1 VRRALPQGALG
12 VGVAALALAVA
23 AGPVGAQQAGTMAG
37 RSAVYAPHG
46 VVATPQPLASQAGLR
61 VLQEGGN
68 AVDAAVTALVMLSL
82 VEPMMSGPGGDL
94 FAILWSAREQR
105 LVGLNASGRAGSRMT
120 LAELRRRGHQRMP
133 VAGAETVTVPG
144 AISGWAALLERYGTR
159 SFAEALAPTV
169 ALARDGFPVS
179 PVIASEW
186 AVFAE
191 ALRADSGGR
200 AALLL
205 DGARA
210 PAAGEWFANPDY
222 AATLERLAAQGPGD
236 FYGGALGRRVVDG
249 VERLGGF
256 LTLDDLARHR
266 VEWVDP
272 IGVPFRGYRLW
283 ELPPN
288 GQGIAA
294 LEMLRILEPF
304 ELERMGHNSAPYLHH
319 LIEAKKL
326 AYADLERWIGDPDQ
340 MRATPAQLLSDR
352 FIERRR
358 ALLDP
363 SRASAG
369 PEAGELIAAS
379 NTTYLTAADAEGNMI
394 SLIASLA
401 SGFGSGVV
409 VPGTGFA
416 LQNRGVGFSLEPDRP
431 NTVAP
436 GRRPLHTIIPGFV
449 TRIGADGKDEPWV
462 SYGIV
467 GGAQQPQAHVQVLL
481 NMVVFGMDPQQAL
494 DAARFNH
501 LAGRRVGLERPIP
514 GSVVSALV
522 AMGHEWLDTSRIL
535 GGLPVFFGGGQVIM
549 RARRGWIAGSEPR
562 RDGLAAGY

>member
-1 VRRALPQGALG
+1 
-12 VGVAALALAVA
+12 
-23 AGPVGAQQAGTMAG
+23 MAG

-94 FAILWSAREQR
+94 FAILWSAKEGR
-105 LVGLNASGRAGSRMT
+105 LIGLNASGRAGSRMT
-120 LAELRRRGHQRMP
+120 LEELRRRGHERMP

-159 SFAEALAPTV
+159 SFAEALAPTI

-191 ALRADSGGR
+191 ALRGDSGGR
-200 AALLL
+200 SALLV

-210 PAAGEWFANPDY
+210 PAAGEWFANLDY
-222 AATLERLAAQGPGD
+222 AATLAGLAARGPGH
-236 FYGGALGRRVVDG
+236 FYGGALGRQVAGG

-256 LTLDDLARHR
+256 LTVDDLAKHT
-266 VEWVDP
+266 VEWVEP
-272 IGVPFRGYRLW
+272 IGVPYRGYRLW

-304 ELERMGHNSAPYLHH
+304 DLAAMGHNSAPYLHH

-326 AYADLERWIGDPDQ
+326 AYADLQRWVGDPAH
-340 MRATPAQLLSDR
+340 MRAKPDQLLSDA
-352 FIERRR
+352 FVARRR

-363 SRASAG
+363 TRASAG
-369 PEAGELIAAS
+369 PGAGDLGGGS
-379 NTTYLTAADAEGNMI
+379 NTTFLTAADSEGNMV

-449 TRIGADGKDEPWV
+449 TRIGADGRDEPWV

-481 NMVVFGMDPQQAL
+481 NLVAFGMDPQQAL

-501 LAGRRVGLERPIP
+501 LAGRRVGLEAPIP
-514 GSVVSALV
+514 AAVVAALE
-522 AMGHEWLDTSRIL
+522 AMGHERLDTSRIL
-535 GGLPVFFGGGQVIM
+535 GGLPVFFGGGQVIL
-549 RARRGWIAGSEPR
+549 RAHRGWIAGSEPR

>member
-1 VRRALPQGALG
+1 VRRVRGGFARARRLG
-12 VGVAALALAVA
+12 VALALV
-23 AGPVGAQQAGTMAG
+23 GSPVGAQQAATMAG
-37 RSAVYAPHG
+37 RSAVHAPHG

-94 FAILWSAREQR
+94 FAILWSAKEQR
-105 LVGLNASGRAGSRMT
+105 LIGLNASGRAGSRMT
-120 LAELRRRGHQRMP
+120 LAELRRRGHERMP

-144 AISGWAALLERYGTR
+144 AISGWAALLDRYGTR
-159 SFAEALAPTV
+159 SFAEALAPTI

-191 ALRADSGGR
+191 TLRADSGGR

-205 DGARA
+205 EGSRA
-210 PAAGEWFANPDY
+210 PAAGEWFSNPDY
-222 AATLERLAAQGPGD
+222 AATLEQLAAKGPSI
-236 FYGGALGRRVVDG
+236 FYDGALGRRVVAG

-256 LTLDDLARHR
+256 LTIDDLARHR
-266 VEWVDP
+266 VEWVEP

-294 LEMLRILEPF
+294 LEMLRILEPYN
-304 ELERMGHNSAPYLHH
+304 LAAMGHNSAPYLHH

-326 AYADLERWIGDPDQ
+326 AYADLERYVGDPTW
-340 MRATPAQLLSDR
+340 MRARPDQLLTDAYVAS
-352 FIERRR
+352 RR

-363 SRASAG
+363 TRASAG
-369 PEAGELIAAS
+369 PEAGDVRAGS

-394 SLIASLA
+394 SLISSLA

-449 TRIGADGKDEPWV
+449 TRIGPDGRDEPWV

-467 GGAQQPQAHVQVLL
+467 GGAQQPQAHVQVLFD
-481 NMVVFGMDPQQAL
+481 MVVFGMDPQQAL

-501 LAGRRVGLERPIP
+501 LTGRKVGLEAPIP
-514 GSVVSALV
+514 AAIV
-522 AMGHEWLDTSRIL
+522 AELETMGHERLDTRRIL
-535 GGLPVFFGGGQVIM
+535 GGLAVFFGGGQVIM
-549 RARRGWIAGSEPR
+549 RAHRGWIAGSEPR